1 MFKKIA
7 ILFLV
12 LVMVSF
18 LGGVAY
24 SQKAKQ
30 PISEEQL
37 MLRLLNFQEGYGAEL
52 VRTAKLGRTIIGYEN
67 QIRAL
72 QEEIKNLNAKIV
84 ELSPKPKDENKE

>member
-12 LVMVSF
+12 LATVFF

-24 SQKAKQ
+24 SQAAKQ

-37 MLRLLNFQEGYGAEL
+37 MIQLLNFQEGYGAEL
-52 VRTAKLGRTIIGYEN
+52 IRAAKLGRTIIDYEN

-84 ELSPKPKDENKE
+84 ELSPKPKEENKE